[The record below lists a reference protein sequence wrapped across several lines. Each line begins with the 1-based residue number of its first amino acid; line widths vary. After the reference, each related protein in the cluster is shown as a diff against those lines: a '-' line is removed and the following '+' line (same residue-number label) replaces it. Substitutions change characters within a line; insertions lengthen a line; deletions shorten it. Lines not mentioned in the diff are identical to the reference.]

1 MLLLCDEV
9 VHGYKMTKFVGGGLE
24 FGEGIIDC
32 LKREFIEETEKR
44 VEVLEHFYTT
54 DFFQASAFNSEQ
66 QLISIYYKVKFLEE
80 ENYPISNEASFEN
93 DIQFRWI
100 KLSDL
105 TENDLT
111 FPVDKV
117 ALKKLKK

>member
-117 ALKKLKK
+117 VLKKLKK

>member
-9 VHGYKMTKFVGGGLE
+9 VHGHKMTKFVGGGLE
-24 FGEGIIDC
+24 FGEGTIDC

-117 ALKKLKK
+117 VLKKLKK